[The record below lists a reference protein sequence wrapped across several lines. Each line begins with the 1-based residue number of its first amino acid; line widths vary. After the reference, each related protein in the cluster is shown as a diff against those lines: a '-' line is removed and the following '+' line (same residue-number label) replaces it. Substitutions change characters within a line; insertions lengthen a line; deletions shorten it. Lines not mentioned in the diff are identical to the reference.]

1 MQTSDI
7 QIKTAYEDSGLTP
20 EAIANDLGFQVVAVK
35 AKLMQISSKYRK
47 DCGQEPLDEDDLNF
61 SNDEL
66 KEANKMIADIMR
78 FSGREDLRFKA
89 ATYIRDDKKGRK
101 EVVRAV
107 QNNQFNICDSFNQQ
121 LTNAREQMNKL
132 ITLPS
137 QNKAA

>member
-47 DCGQEPLDEDDLNF
+47 DCGQEPLDEDELNF
-61 SNDEL
+61 SNEEL
-66 KEANKMIADIMR
+66 KEANQIILDIAR
-78 FSGREDLRFKA
+78 HSEREDLKFKA